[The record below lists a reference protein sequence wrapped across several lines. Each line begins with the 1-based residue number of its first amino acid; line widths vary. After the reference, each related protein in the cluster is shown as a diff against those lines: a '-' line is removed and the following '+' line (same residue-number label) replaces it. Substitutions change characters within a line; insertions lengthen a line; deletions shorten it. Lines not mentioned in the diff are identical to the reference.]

1 MVVTATN
8 KELQFDWIM
17 HSPNVRHSSRSFYI
31 ASLMVYIKKYK
42 YWSLAKLYGKYIL
55 PDERTT
61 LSSTFKLLFIENILL
76 FKN

>member
-31 ASLMVYIKKYK
+31 ASLMVYIKTINIGH
-42 YWSLAKLYGKYIL
+42 LQN
-55 PDERTT
+55 
-61 LSSTFKLLFIENILL
+61 FMENK
-76 FKN
+76 FRVTQQRD